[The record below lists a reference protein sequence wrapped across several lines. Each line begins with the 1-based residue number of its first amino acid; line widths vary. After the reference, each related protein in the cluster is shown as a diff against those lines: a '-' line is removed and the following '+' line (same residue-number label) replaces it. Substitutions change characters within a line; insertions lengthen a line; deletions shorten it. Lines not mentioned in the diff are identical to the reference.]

1 MGVSKAL
8 YSARKFLGTCVRS
21 CRVGRRN
28 PASSASRFQSSYRHC
43 FVKLRSFLVPTLFS
57 SLSLF
62 PFCRLLI
69 SPSIFSLF
77 SSILLLLL
85 PPHRSLSLARERR
98 AYFVFSLHFLPC
110 AFLLLVLE
118 YFSSPSPLAS
128 SVGCVRRRE
137 EREEANR
144 SSSPAGTES
153 APPLQCTSRCF

>member
-57 SLSLF
+57 SLSLSL
-62 PFCRLLI
+62 PFLSSFDLAI
-69 SPSIFSLF
+69 HYLSL
-77 SSILLLLL
+77 SSILLL

-153 APPLQCTSRCF
+153 APPLQCASRCF